1 MYIVAVSLTSFV
13 VQCSFTPCLT
23 AVSFRLLLFY
33 RFIEI
38 YLFFTLKKW
47 LRLLLNSNRIGI
59 EFYQIYIELIDCS
72 AYGCCNGIKLS
83 KLIRAQI
90 WWLGIIDPP
99 ILRGLPKY
107 RKFYT
112 RRCHYHEL
120 ITLLRPYIFIFFSR
134 GYFRWFHPNALKRIN
149 IHRIFHQSQTEPV
162 WIEWEHLFLVYLDM
176 VGSSPV
182 FSHFHSKCN
191 CCLKVSSL

>member
-1 MYIVAVSLTSFV
+1 MFMSTVLSVISKFLKTMY
-13 VQCSFTPCLT
+13 
-23 AVSFRLLLFY
+23 
-33 RFIEI
+33 
-38 YLFFTLKKW
+38 
-47 LRLLLNSNRIGI
+47 
-59 EFYQIYIELIDCS
+59 
-72 AYGCCNGIKLS
+72 S
-83 KLIRAQI
+83 KR
-90 WWLGIIDPP
+90 LGIIDHP

-112 RRCHYHEL
+112 RRYHYHE
-120 ITLLRPYIFIFFSR
+120 LRPYIFIFFSR

-191 CCLKVSSL
+191 CCRLIWLGATVNGFLWKISYV